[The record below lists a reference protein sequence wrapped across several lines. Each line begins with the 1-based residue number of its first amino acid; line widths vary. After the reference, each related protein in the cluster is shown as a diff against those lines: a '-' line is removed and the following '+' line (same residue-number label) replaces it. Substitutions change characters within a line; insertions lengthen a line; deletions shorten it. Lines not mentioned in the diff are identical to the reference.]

1 MYIEDLIHR
10 LASNGPYL
18 FEKSITVSLTDNN
31 VIQSFS
37 NQLINGNSFTEKQA
51 NLAVRLAK
59 KYQKML
65 SLALNLDVEQFV
77 NSPVF
82 KFPLRTLNS
91 SKTIIVSERRNAD
104 IPLISVTFPFDDQII
119 SKIKEYKRFLGI
131 QGSLINWNPEKKS
144 WDFALRENH
153 VDWINRNIAN
163 STFLIDDTFNDIVKQ
178 IEDVKNNLE
187 NFVPMVDIE
196 YDTFVFK
203 NVHPNIVQPTSN
215 NLLNVLIDARNYG
228 IYTWS
233 DKINDLLDNMS
244 INPNLREIL
253 DCNKSTNIQA
263 DSSKFHANDLRE
275 IISNS
280 LPTLVVIPGGNEEVH
295 LKYCKNFFQDMGILP
310 DDMSVLFRLESSRG
324 KTCNTFIK
332 ESKINN
338 PITKNTKVAFISGKI
353 PKPMIESGLYF
364 SSILNFGISGVHYT
378 MSNYIKN
385 HHFVINFNLK
395 ESDIANM

>member
-18 FEKSITVSLTDNN
+18 FENPITVSLTDNN

-65 SLALNLDVEQFV
+65 SLALKLDVEQFV
-77 NSPVF
+77 NSPAF
-82 KFPLRTLNS
+82 KFPLRTLSS
-91 SKTIIVSERRNAD
+91 SKTITVSKRQSAD
-104 IPLISVTFPFDDQII
+104 MPLISVTFPFDDQII

-131 QGSLINWNPEKKS
+131 QGSSINWNPEKKS

-153 VDWINRNIAN
+153 VDWINHNIVN
-163 STFLIDDTFNDIVKQ
+163 STFLIDDTFEDIVKQ

-187 NFVPMVDIE
+187 KFIPMVDIE
-196 YDTFVFK
+196 NDAFVFK
-203 NVHPNIVQPTSN
+203 NVHPNIVQPTSD

-233 DKINDLLDNMS
+233 DKIDNLLDTMS

-253 DCNKSTNIQA
+253 DCNKSTNVQA
-263 DSSKFHANDLRE
+263 DNSKFHIKDLRE

-280 LPTLVVIPGGNEEVH
+280 LPALVVIPGGNEETH
-295 LKYCKNFFQDMGILP
+295 LKFCKKFFQDMDILP

-324 KTCNTFIK
+324 KDCNTFIK
-332 ESKINN
+332 ESKMNN
-338 PITKNTKVAFISGKI
+338 PVSKNTKVVFISGKI
-353 PKPMIESGLYF
+353 PKPMIESRLYF